1 MNTFHWE
8 LRDRMFSE
16 ENMYNFVMRAA
27 SDRKFDQ
34 TLRALP
40 AMRKF
45 HEGQTRKGK
54 EHVPYIYH
62 PLTAACHALALG
74 IEEDDILAA
83 VLLHDVCEDCGV
95 EPEELLVNQKIQ
107 KTVAQVT
114 FRILPGES
122 REQAKERY
130 FWNISKN
137 RDAIIVKIL
146 DRCHN
151 ISTMATGFPVE
162 RMAAY
167 IDETEK
173 YVLPLL
179 NLLKVTY
186 PEFYNAAFLLKYQ
199 MMSVLESLKRTIITE
214 V

>member
-34 TLRALP
+34 TLKALP

-95 EPEELLVNQKIQ
+95 EPEALPVNENIQ
-107 KTVAQVT
+107 KTVAEVT
-114 FRILPGES
+114 FRIFPGES

-130 FWNISKN
+130 FRNISCSRN
-137 RDAIIVKIL
+137 AIVVKIL

-151 ISTMATGFPVE
+151 ISTMATGFPRE

-173 YVLPLL
+173 YVLPLV

-199 MMSVLESLKRTIITE
+199 MMSVLESLKRTIITG

>member
-8 LRDRMFSE
+8 LRDRMFSK

-34 TLRALP
+34 TLKALP

-95 EPEELLVNQKIQ
+95 
-107 KTVAQVT
+107 
-114 FRILPGES
+114 
-122 REQAKERY
+122 
-130 FWNISKN
+130 
-137 RDAIIVKIL
+137 
-146 DRCHN
+146 
-151 ISTMATGFPVE
+151 
-162 RMAAY
+162 
-167 IDETEK
+167 
-173 YVLPLL
+173 
-179 NLLKVTY
+179 
-186 PEFYNAAFLLKYQ
+186 
-199 MMSVLESLKRTIITE
+199 
-214 V
+214 